1 MNSIYIPP
9 PNRMRRALL
18 AACVLILG
26 FLATPLTFAANG
38 QEGSNQLQAI
48 TATKLS
54 GDRVQL
60 QLKLS
65 GPAPRPLSF
74 TVGQPARI
82 ALDLNNTRLAL
93 KERKTDIDV
102 GNVDSVVVA
111 EAGTRTRVVVDLTS
125 LVPYHISTRGNT
137 VYMLLGGNP
146 GDTAVAQINPV
157 SLSPSASALAA
168 TPAVAGNP
176 VLATATTMGQ
186 RITNVDFR
194 RGGNGTG
201 RVIVDLSS
209 PAIVGSMHAS
219 GNDVVVDFPN
229 TRLPQKLVRRMDVS
243 DFATPVQYIDAEN
256 TPSGARLVIHSTGQ
270 YEKLAYQSDN
280 LFAIEFSP
288 VSIQSARVAQQKQYT
303 GQKISLNFQNIDIRA
318 VLQILADASG
328 KNIVVS
334 DSVKGNITLRLQDVP
349 WDQAL
354 DIIMKT
360 KGLASRQYGNTLIV
374 GTAQDIAAQEQAEYA
389 AQQSLQQSAPLQSA
403 FIQVNYA
410 KASEIAALIQGTGS
424 AGKPSLLSPRGS
436 ISVDTRTNT
445 LLVTDTADDIT
456 RIRRLVTRLDIPVKQ
471 VLIESRIVIAQN
483 DFSRQLGVRFATNGI
498 RQTSGGLMS
507 VNGDLTAANAQQ
519 NAFNPSA
526 TGTVPVTG
534 TPLLSI
540 PTLPDQLNI
549 NVPTANPFG
558 QIAFA
563 VLRQNYLLDLEL
575 SAMAA
580 EGKGE
585 VVSSPRVITAN
596 AKEAKIEQ
604 GVEIPY
610 TQSASSGATTVQFK
624 KAVLSLDVT
633 PQITPDNRII
643 MDLEVHKDSVGSFVP
658 TANGGS
664 VPSIDTRDV
673 KTQVLVDNGDTVVLG
688 GIYETTRNTTINR
701 VPLLGDLPLIGWLFR
716 NTQTTNN
723 KDELL
728 IFVTPRIMTQ
738 TAMQGE

>member
-1 MNSIYIPP
+1 MNSIYVPP
-9 PNRMRRALL
+9 LNRIRRALPT
-18 AACVLILG
+18 ACVLLLG
-26 FLATPLTFAANG
+26 CLAIPLTFAANG
-38 QEGSNQLQAI
+38 QEGSNRLQAV
-48 TATKLS
+48 TATKLA

-65 GPAPRPLSF
+65 GPAPQPLSF

-82 ALDLNNTRLAL
+82 AMDLNDTRLAL

-125 LVPYHISTRGNT
+125 LVPYHISTQGDT

-146 GDTAVAQINPV
+146 GDTAVAQIDPV
-157 SLSPSASALAA
+157 TLSSSAGALTASPAA
-168 TPAVAGNP
+168 GTP
-176 VLATATTMGQ
+176 VLAAATTAGQ
-186 RITNVDFR
+186 SITNVDFR
-194 RGGNGTG
+194 RGSNGTG

-209 PAIVGSMHAS
+209 PAIVGSVHAS
-219 GNDVVVDFPN
+219 GNNVVVDFPN

-256 TPSGARLVIHSTGQ
+256 TPGGARLVIHPTGQ

-280 LFAIEFSP
+280 LFAMEFSP
-288 VSIQSARVAQQKQYT
+288 VSVQSAQVARQKQYT

-410 KASEIAALIQGTGS
+410 KASDIAALIQGAGS
-424 AGKPSLLSPRGS
+424 AGKTSLLSPRGS

-456 RIRRLVTRLDIPVKQ
+456 RIRRLVARLDIPVKQ

-738 TAMQGE
+738 TAMLGE